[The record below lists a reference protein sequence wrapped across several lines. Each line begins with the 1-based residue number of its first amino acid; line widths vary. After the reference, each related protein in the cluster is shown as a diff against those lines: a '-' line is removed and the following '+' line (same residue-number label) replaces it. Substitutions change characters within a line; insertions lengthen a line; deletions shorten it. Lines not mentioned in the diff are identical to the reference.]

1 MECECDA
8 RRDVAELWIENEEKI
23 SEDESQSCIEKYRL
37 QLANCVEGLTEGSEK
52 EGEANYP
59 SVYSCCGESVV
70 VVFDNGNGPSER
82 LERTGSRQ
90 FGCLILAL
98 ERLMEGHGWLMA
110 GNGQGPKGLSF
121 QLWPAATSL
130 FSLLNTHRLHRHLPL
145 HPHRR
150 IRILELGSGTG
161 LVGITAAAILGADVT
176 VTDLPHVIPNLEFNV
191 AANGSI
197 IAANGGAVVAA
208 ELAWGDV
215 DQMETIGREYDVI
228 VGSDVVYHD
237 HLYEPL
243 LNTLKFLLVKDEMVF
258 LMAHLKRWKKETVF
272 FRKAKKLFEVDVIIV
287 MNLRMGKELVLLCT
301 ALYPTKAAMQS
312 FKSRFPLFDPSYCSR
327 MLLRQQL
334 KLYLAH
340 NGYLKA
346 TKVQGYK
353 WYRAKGTHVI
363 TGNFYRS
370 FPLIVE
376 FVFNLLT

>member
-1 MECECDA
+1 MSTPPFHTKGGHGCSSDEEILLQPFNSLLSSPNNNNLSINCTETTTIHHLSHIQRHHVSTLNA
-8 RRDVAELWIENEEKI
+8 DVII
-23 SEDESQSCIEKYRL
+23 RQ
-37 QLANCVEGLTEGSEK
+37 V
-52 EGEANYP
+52 
-59 SVYSCCGESVV
+59 
-70 VVFDNGNGPSER
+70 PSE
-82 LERTGSRQ
+82 
-90 FGCLILAL
+90 
-98 ERLMEGHGWLMA
+98 
-110 GNGQGPKGLSF
+110 GLSF

-197 IAANGGAVVAA
+197 IAANSGTVVAA
-208 ELAWGDV
+208 ELTWGDV

-272 FRKAKKLFEVDVIIV
+272 FRKAKKLFEVDVIHRDEPEDGKRVGVIV
-287 MNLRMGKELVLLCT
+287 YRFVPRQKQLC
-301 ALYPTKAAMQS
+301 KAS
-312 FKSRFPLFDPSYCSR
+312 
-327 MLLRQQL
+327 
-334 KLYLAH
+334 
-340 NGYLKA
+340 KA
-346 TKVQGYK
+346 D
-353 WYRAKGTHVI
+353 
-363 TGNFYRS
+363 F
-370 FPLIVE
+370 
-376 FVFNLLT
+376 